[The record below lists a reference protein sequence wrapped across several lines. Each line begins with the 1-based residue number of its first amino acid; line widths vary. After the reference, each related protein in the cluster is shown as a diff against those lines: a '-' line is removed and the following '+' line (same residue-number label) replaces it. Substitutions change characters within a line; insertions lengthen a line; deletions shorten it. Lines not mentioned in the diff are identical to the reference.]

1 MALRD
6 IRNILLD
13 KYTGLPSKDTFL
25 KERVSPANVN
35 DKFYNDKCAQCW
47 DEYTEEHPAA
57 KVLPCGHVFGR
68 GCLSDMAQGPTGD
81 LCPYCRAKL
90 FRRDLTPEM
99 VVEAVVPLLVNA
111 IMIYQMYVRQVIKA
125 INRSLQTSPR
135 WLKYFLCYIIGA
147 PGFWVDVF
155 VRRSTNILSRN
166 PRLHLSDAFTGLHL
180 GLQFLSLGLIYA
192 PLLAIIYLIFGSASL
207 RYLFW
212 LLDFAYTM
220 KHQLFSWKDR
230 LDSRFDDPVDRASI
244 MCLAGLTILIKQ
256 IMVTSIFWPASGTP
270 LLVLAWNGLATVAW
284 R

>member
-57 KVLPCGHVFGR
+57 KVLPC
-68 GCLSDMAQGPTGD
+68 D
-81 LCPYCRAKL
+81 LCPYCRTKL

-99 VVEAVVPLLVNA
+99 VVEALVLLLVNA
-111 IMIYQMYVRQVIKA
+111 IMTHQMYVRQLIKA
-125 INRSLQTSPR
+125 MNRSLQASPR
-135 WLKYFLCYIIGA
+135 WLKYFLCYTIGA

-192 PLLAIIYLIFGSASL
+192 PLLAIIYLIFDSASL
-207 RYLFW
+207 RYFFW

-220 KHQLFSWKDR
+220 KHQLFSWKDWLNSR
-230 LDSRFDDPVDRASI
+230 LDDPVDRASI

-256 IMVTSIFWPASGTP
+256 IMVTSIFWPAFVTP